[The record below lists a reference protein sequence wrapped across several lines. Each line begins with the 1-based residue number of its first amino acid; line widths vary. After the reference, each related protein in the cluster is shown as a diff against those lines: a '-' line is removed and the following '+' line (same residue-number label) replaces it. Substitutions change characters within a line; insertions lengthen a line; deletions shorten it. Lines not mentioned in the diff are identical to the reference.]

1 LQTLIQYNCSICGG
15 FRLKIDNDF
24 QYVLNA
30 KGSTPTEIMGIDY
43 KSKLQPALNSYAD
56 EIQKSSMA
64 KLEELISLQQ
74 QSKEN
79 AAKIEGK
86 RNHVV
91 ELQSLIVEVSASGL
105 GLCAMILISGYYT
118 FFTYYVL

>member
-1 LQTLIQYNCSICGG
+1 MKLG
-15 FRLKIDNDF
+15 NDF

-30 KGSTPTEIMGIDY
+30 KGSTPAEIMGIDY
-43 KSKLQPALNSYAD
+43 KSKLKPSLNSYAD
-56 EIQKSSMA
+56 DIQKSSME

-86 RNHVV
+86 RNNITA
-91 ELQSLIVEVSASGL
+91 LQSRIEEVSASGL
-105 GLCAMILISGYYT
+105 GLCTIILMGRSYIFILFYC
-118 FFTYYVL
+118 YVL